1 MQINVPS
8 TPLTWEVLKFQKKLI
23 YLEKQ
28 IINMGKFEINVDKG
42 GKYRFNLKASNGQVI
57 LSSQGYTTKSA
68 CENGIESVKTNS
80 QNDDLF
86 ERLEAKDGS
95 PYFNLKAS
103 NGQVIGNSEMY
114 SSSSGMENGISS
126 VKTNAPDADVVDN
139 S

>member
-8 TPLTWEVLKFQKKLI
+8 TPLTREVLKFQKKLI